1 MFKMIKDL
9 PLDLNYLNS
18 SDLYSVASSLLYAL
32 KDTPKY
38 SIISELFYLLDY
50 DNFIK
55 LIKYY
60 GGKEIRI
67 PSSQEI
73 AELLKVLLVYQYYEV
88 EGEDWKTSLKKAGY
102 NEDQTNQVRAK
113 LSHLNNILKE
123 QKLGGRDYQ

>member
-1 MFKMIKDL
+1 MKDL

-18 SDLYSVASSLLYAL
+18 SDLYSVASSLLYSL

-50 DNFIK
+50 DSFIK

-60 GGKEIRI
+60 GGKIIRI
-67 PSSQEI
+67 PSSDEI
-73 AELLKVLLVYQYYEV
+73 SDLLKILLVYQYYEA
-88 EGEDWKTSLKKAGY
+88 EGQDWKVSLKKAGY
-102 NEDQTNQVRAK
+102 DESQTNQVRAK
-113 LSHLNNILKE
+113 LAHLKNILEE